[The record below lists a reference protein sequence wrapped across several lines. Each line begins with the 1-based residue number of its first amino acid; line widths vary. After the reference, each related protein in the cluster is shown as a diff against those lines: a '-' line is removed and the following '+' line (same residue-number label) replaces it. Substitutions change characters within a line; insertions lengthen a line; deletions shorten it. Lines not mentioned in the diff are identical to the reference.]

1 MNSFYYYVDNEGKMP
16 FISRKMVNS
25 RTHKN
30 CIQYANNKPVKL
42 IGNRSVLCSDITGSK
57 VWDYSKNEYVTPPQ

>member
-1 MNSFYYYVDNEGKMP
+1 MDSVYYYVDNAGKIP

-25 RTHKN
+25 ITHKN
-30 CIQYANNKPVKL
+30 YIHYVNNKPVKL
-42 IGNRSVLCSDITGSK
+42 IGNKSVLCSDVTGSK